1 MIATVTHQHT
11 EKTACVYLRQSTPG
25 QLRLNRESTERQYA
39 LKDRALELGW
49 GPAMIRVLDGDLGI
63 SGTATTNREDFKELV
78 TEVSMA
84 RVGAVLSLEASRLS
98 RSCADWHRLL
108 ELCALTGTLIIDEDG
123 IYDPMDFNDQLL
135 LGLKGTMSQAELHFL
150 RARLQ
155 GGKLNKA
162 RKGELRFPLPV
173 GLCYDEEGH
182 TILDPD
188 EEVRGVLDLLF
199 ARFREAR
206 SAFGV
211 VGSFAR
217 DNIMFPK
224 RAYGGT
230 WNGKLIWGR
239 LEHGRALGLLRNP
252 AYAGCYVFGRYG
264 SEKRI
269 EPDGRIVTR
278 TVRLPMDSWQVLI
291 RDHHEGYISWDD
303 YLLNQKMLERNRT
316 NGQENVLSG
325 PAREGHALLQGLL
338 LCGKCGRRITVRYQG
353 NGGIRPIYQCN
364 WHHRQGL
371 PGGTCLSIRCCLLDE
386 PVCERVLDL
395 FEPAQLQIALHAID
409 ELEKREQAVQRQWQ
423 MRIERADY
431 QAQLA
436 QRRYEEV
443 DPANRLVAST
453 LERRWNDA
461 LEEVEHVRTEYADY
475 CRREDVVVTSET
487 RERILALAH
496 DLPRVWNAP
505 STKSKDRKEML
516 RLVIKDITV
525 EKLEGARQAVLHIRW
540 QGGLCEDLTV
550 DIPPPIHERLRYKE
564 DVVERVRELAR
575 DREDADIASALN
587 ATGLLGAKATPFN
600 VSMVK
605 WIRHKHKI
613 PAAELRRPEELT
625 VKETAKKLS
634 VSTGVVYYWVQR
646 GIVSSRKTNNESRC
660 WLSIDARKEEELR
673 ERIRQSSRLPKQEA
687 AG

>member
-1 MIATVTHQHT
+1 MTAEVTQEHT
-11 EKTACVYLRQSTPG
+11 EKTACVYIRQSTPG
-25 QLRLNRESTERQYA
+25 QLRLNRESTERQYG
-39 LKDRALELGW
+39 LKDRALGLGW
-49 GPAMIRVLDGDLGI
+49 APSMIRVMDRDLGI
-63 SGTATTNREDFKELV
+63 SGTTITNREDFKELV
-78 TEVSMA
+78 TEVSMD

-123 IYDPMDFNDQLL
+123 IYDPTDFNDQLL

-173 GLCYDEEGH
+173 GLCYDDEGN

-188 EEVRGVLDLLF
+188 EEVRGVVKLFF
-199 ARFREAR
+199 ARFREIR
-206 SAFGV
+206 SAYGV
-211 VGSFAR
+211 VRRFAQ

-252 AYAGCYVFGRYG
+252 SYAGCYVFGRHG
-264 SEKRI
+264 SKKRI
-269 EPDGRIVTR
+269 LPDGRIVSKTS
-278 TVRLPMDSWQVLI
+278 RLPMDSWQVVI
-291 RDHHEGYISWDD
+291 HDHHEGYIGWEE
-303 YLLNQKMLERNRT
+303 YLRNQKALQQNRT
-316 NGQENVLSG
+316 NGAENVLSG
-325 PAREGHALLQGLL
+325 SAREGHALLQGLL
-338 LCGKCGRRITVRYQG
+338 LCGKCGKRVTVRYQG
-353 NGGIRPIYQCN
+353 NGGIRPIYECN

-371 PGGTCLSIRCCLLDE
+371 AGGSCMAVRCCLIDE
-386 PVCERVLDL
+386 PVCKRVLEL
-395 FEPAQLQIALHAID
+395 FEPAQLQIALHAIG
-409 ELEKREQAVQRQWQ
+409 ELKKREQAVQRQWQ

-453 LERRWNDA
+453 LEKRWNDA
-461 LEEVEHVRTEYADY
+461 LENLELVKEEYANY
-475 CRREDVVVTSET
+475 CRQEDIAVTSET
-487 RERILALAH
+487 RDRILALAN

-505 STKSKDRKEML
+505 STKNKDRKEML
-516 RLVIKDITV
+516 RLIVKDIT
-525 EKLEGARQAVLHIRW
+525 LERLRKPRQVLLHIRW
-540 QGGLCEDLTV
+540 QGGLCEDIAV
-550 DIPPPIHERLRYKE
+550 DIPLPIPERLRYKD
-564 DVVERVRELAR
+564 DVVTKVRELAR
-575 DREDADIASALN
+575 DLADMDIASTLN
-587 ATGLLGAKATPFN
+587 DEGLVGAKGKSFN

-613 PAAELRRPEELT
+613 PAAELRQPGELT
-625 VKETAKKLS
+625 VKETAEQFG

-646 GIVSSRKTNNESRC
+646 GIISSRRTNNGSRC
-660 WLSIDARKEEELR
+660 WISIDAMKKEELK
-673 ERIRQSSRLPKQEA
+673 ERISNSSRIPKQSTC
-687 AG
+687 